1 MNSKLVEY
9 RQAFSFFDANR
20 DGHITAEE
28 LEQAMNKCGI
38 HPTKLELRVIMSEGD
53 KDKNGVITFD
63 EFVQMIHSQQSYRD
77 VSSPGSNT
85 TPSDP
90 TTAPG
95 TPTSAGGKGSHPGP
109 HDEEG
114 LWKMFKMF
122 DKNGDG
128 FIDRTEMNKL
138 VKELLLGKDYPTKA
152 VDQMFREADVD
163 GDGRISFSEFM
174 AAVL

>member
-1 MNSKLVEY
+1 
-9 RQAFSFFDANR
+9 
-20 DGHITAEE
+20 
-28 LEQAMNKCGI
+28 
-38 HPTKLELRVIMSEGD
+38 
-53 KDKNGVITFD
+53 VITFD

-77 VSSPGSNT
+77 VASSPGST

-90 TTAPG
+90 AATTPAAP
-95 TPTSAGGKGSHPGP
+95 PASAGGKGSSRGP

-128 FIDRTEMNKL
+128 FIDRSEMNKL

-163 GDGRISFSEFM
+163 GDGRISFAEFIT
-174 AAVL
+174 AVL